1 MKTVRLWL
9 LILAALALASSLW
22 AEEIDAPDTH
32 WQSAGQPSAAGSEAG
47 NGAPAD
53 AGTGGAAQN
62 VAEGTAQQ
70 ESQNVAQ
77 NAIRPVVPVPGSI
90 APQPVAPE
98 QTQHQIAE
106 EQLKE
111 QEKQRL
117 AGVLPEFN
125 VSYLSDAA
133 SLSAGQKMN
142 LALRISTDKIT
153 IAFAVVTAGYHEA
166 ADDISNAPWGA
177 KGFAERS
184 GIAYL
189 DTFDGTMIGNGI
201 LPSLLH
207 QDPRYFRLGHGSV
220 LHRALYAASSSVICK
235 HDNTHRWEP
244 NYSNVLGN
252 IAAGG
257 LSTLYYP
264 RGNSG
269 VGLVFSTAMIQTAE
283 GTMITIAQEFWP
295 DISRKFFH
303 KDPTHGID
311 AQSNAAG
318 TPAPNEP
325 AAVKQ

>member
-1 MKTVRLWL
+1 MKTYRIWL
-9 LILAALALASSLW
+9 LILAALALATPLG
-22 AEEIDAPDTH
+22 AEEINAPDTH
-32 WQSAGQPSAAGSEAG
+32 WQG
-47 NGAPAD
+47 PAQ
-53 AGTGGAAQN
+53 GAAQD
-62 VAEGTAQQ
+62 ATPDAAPSE
-70 ESQNVAQ
+70 VAQ
-77 NAIRPVVPVPGSI
+77 NAIQPVVPVPVSI
-90 APQPVAPE
+90 EAAKPATPG
-98 QTQHQIAE
+98 QTQHQLAE

-111 QEKQRL
+111 QETQRL

-125 VSYLSDAA
+125 VSYRSDAV

-142 LALRISTDKIT
+142 LALRIATDKIT

-166 ADDISNAPWGA
+166 EDDIKNAPWGA

-207 QDPRYFRLGHGSV
+207 QDPRYFRLGHGSA
-220 LHRALYAASSSVICK
+220 LHRALYAASASVICK

-252 IAAGG
+252 VAAGG

-264 RGNSG
+264 KGNSG
-269 VGLVFSTAMIQTAE
+269 VGLVFSTAMVQTAE
-283 GTMITIAQEFWP
+283 GAMITLAQEFWP

-303 KDPTHGID
+303 KDPTHGMD
-311 AQSNAAG
+311 AQFQAEA
-318 TPAPNEP
+318 TPAPGEP
-325 AAVKQ
+325 AAAKQ